1 MLGTVPVLK
10 ACKHPNIC
18 EGAEGNSMFILS
30 VGMAEARAPVGGFR
44 DETCK
49 ALFKIQPAQ
58 GIWELSPLRFSIFHR
73 RKHERSCLWKKF
85 E

>member
-30 VGMAEARAPVGGFR
+30 VGMAEARAPVEGFR

-49 ALFKIQPAQ
+49 ALFKRVWGLDTACTRDL
-58 GIWELSPLRFSIFHR
+58 GAVSITLFH
-73 RKHERSCLWKKF
+73 F
-85 E
+85 P